1 MKWRGTSVDSAEL
14 APRAETLHDQLSEIK
29 ANIAQYVRPED
40 RAVSERMVQ
49 SLRDAGAASKA
60 LAKGM
65 FAPEFTLQDQNAR
78 SVSSVELLAKG
89 PLIIVFF
96 RGRWCPFCMTSLEA
110 WREALP

>member
-1 MKWRGTSVDSAEL
+1 MKWRGTSIDSAEQ

-49 SLRDAGAASKA
+49 TLQDASAAAKA
-60 LAKGM
+60 LAVGVT
-65 FAPEFTLQDQNAR
+65 APEFTLQDQNGR
-78 SVSSVELLAKG
+78 SVSSVELQTKG
-89 PLIIVFF
+89 PLVIVFF